1 MDYGKYTIL
10 NAHKIND
17 IIGIGVD
24 FIYNGNIE
32 ITNCDLLARNIIVN
46 GNIRMYGQGVI
57 NGISLIKFSGSIHTN
72 GNVIVDIIETKG
84 NIISSSGSV
93 IARNS
98 LKANNIFVKKK
109 KSDVSMVLLTLM
121 VI

>member
-72 GNVIVDIIETKG
+72 GNIIVDIIETKG

-98 LKANNIFVKKK
+98 LKANNIFVKKRNR
-109 KSDVSMVLLTLM
+109 MCQWYY
-121 VI
+121 

>member
-98 LKANNIFVKKK
+98 LKANNT
-109 KSDVSMVLLTLM
+109 MTEQGEWM
-121 VI
+121 A

>member
-1 MDYGKYTIL
+1 MMNCQNPMTL
-10 NAHKIND
+10 CQLC
-17 IIGIGVD
+17 IIMHVEPSGFD

-57 NGISLIKFSGSIHTN
+57 NGTSIIKCSGSIHTN
-72 GNVIVDIIETKG
+72 GNVIGDIIETKG

-98 LKANNIFVKKK
+98 LKANNIFVKKRNRMCQW
-109 KSDVSMVLLTLM
+109 SY
-121 VI
+121 